1 MLKNNHNIII
11 KLDGETYFCPV
22 EVTMDLIG
30 GKWKAAILWY
40 LQEGIWRYSDLRKK
54 LVTISERILIRDLKS
69 LEALGLIERR
79 AYAEVPPRVEYRM
92 TPYGQTLTPLL
103 AAISQW
109 GELHARRY
117 GNYQEETTP
126 GQERPD

>member
-40 LQEGIWRYSDLRKK
+40 LQEGTWRYSDLRKK

-69 LEALGLIERR
+69 LEGLGLIERR

-92 TPYGQTLTPLL
+92 TPYGQTLMPLL

-109 GELHARRY
+109 GELHAKRY
-117 GNYQEETTP
+117 GDYQEAITP
-126 GQERPD
+126 E